1 MSDSSDADEDKAHPD
16 YVAPHF
22 FATLASA
29 AFPCVCGILGCSK
42 RAFQIFLRLPVIS
55 LLHLK
60 IVWAI

>member
-1 MSDSSDADEDKAHPD
+1 MSNSSDADEDKVHPD

-22 FATLASA
+22 FATFAFA
-29 AFPCVCGILGCSK
+29 AFPCICGILDGSK